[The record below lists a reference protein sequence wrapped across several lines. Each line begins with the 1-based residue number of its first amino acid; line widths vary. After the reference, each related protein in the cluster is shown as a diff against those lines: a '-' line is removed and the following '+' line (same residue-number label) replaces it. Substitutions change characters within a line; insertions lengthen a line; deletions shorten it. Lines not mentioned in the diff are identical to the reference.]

1 MLTTTDL
8 RKKIILELLYSKKCY
23 VEESI
28 NYEKFKILHS
38 EYHYLPEAYFASI
51 LGISYSNFRSCKN
64 GYSNIIIFKGI
75 NPSLFN
81 EVIEDLIKKGI
92 VHYNENITY
101 LKFLNILKYVPFL
114 SENMLVNLLGINT
127 ATFQSL
133 KYGHS
138 HETTILKKHD
148 ISDEEELIV
157 QQLIKNKLIYPGMQL
172 TYEKFTYL
180 HSFFPNI
187 NEFRFAYILEIK
199 SDMFSKLKKG
209 KTKPIIL
216 KSKVISF
223 IKEQKNQIIDFLMN
237 TRHAKLNE
245 WIDKKRFYELYS
257 GFEYISETNFAEIIL
272 GMSYA
277 SFRDLKSEKKRT
289 TILKDKIEQTD
300 SIREKIFHDIL
311 KQFHLNEGDIIDY
324 SIFCNI
330 LDAYK
335 DVLKESDLSTI
346 VGIEGGQFYGFKYY
360 NNNAR
365 IVNGVMREK
374 FYHIKQY
381 IIENRFYSKEEIY
394 SIINQYGITIQ
405 DFIIYAIN
413 NRQVFITDDYM
424 QALENNNG
432 LFIGKSP
439 IDKDFFIRELPN
451 IKRQLNYIWY
461 SLYLIDSE
469 IEKDDIFQELM
480 IYIFQNCG
488 DLYYNFGNS
497 EIFFRRIK
505 RRAKRYIMGK
515 LINEKKTKVKELTF
529 SSFEN
534 NSPLDK
540 NINFIGQIVDVE
552 NQAID
557 SLNSDELTYE
567 LLLTML
573 ENGSSLGDCLT
584 ELNYSNQKEIPI
596 YALIKE
602 KLSKEDEIS

>member
-8 RKKIILELLYSKKCY
+8 RKKVILELLYSKKCY

-28 NYEKFKILHS
+28 DYEKFKILHS
-38 EYHYLPEAYFASI
+38 EYHYLPETYFASI
-51 LGISYSNFRSCKN
+51 LGISYTNFRSCKN

-101 LKFLNILKYVPFL
+101 LKLLNILKHVPFL
-114 SENMLVNLLGINT
+114 SENMLANLLGINT

-172 TYEKFTYL
+172 TYEKFKSL
-180 HSFFPNI
+180 HNFFPNI
-187 NEFRFAYILEIK
+187 NEYRFAYILEIK
-199 SDMFSKLKKG
+199 KSMLSILKKG

-216 KSKVISF
+216 KSRVISF
-223 IKEQKNQIIDFLMN
+223 VEEQKNQIIDILIN

-257 GFEYISETNFAEIIL
+257 GFEYISELNFAEIVL

-277 SFRDLKSEKKRT
+277 SFRGLKSGKKRT
-289 TILKDKIEQTD
+289 AILKDKIELTD
-300 SIREKIFHDIL
+300 SIRDKIFHDIL
-311 KQFHLNEGDIIDY
+311 KQFHLNEGDVIDY

-335 DVLKESDLSTI
+335 DILKELDLSKI
-346 VGIEGGQFYGFKYY
+346 VGIEGGQFFGFKYHY
-360 NNNAR
+360 NNAR
-365 IVNGVMREK
+365 IVNGVTREK
-374 FYHIKQY
+374 FYYIKQY
-381 IIENRFYSKEEIY
+381 ITENRFYSKEEIY
-394 SIINQYGITIQ
+394 SIVNKYGISIQ

-413 NRQVFITDDYM
+413 NRKVFVADEYM

-432 LFIGKSP
+432 LFIGKAAM
-439 IDKDFFIRELPN
+439 DKDFFIKELPN
-451 IKRQLNYIWY
+451 IKMQLNYIWY
-461 SLYLIDSE
+461 SLSLLDIKM
-469 IEKDDIFQELM
+469 EKDDIFQELM

-497 EIFFRRIK
+497 EIFFQRIK

-515 LINEKKTKVKELTF
+515 LINEKNTKIKELTLSALEKERPLDINISF
-529 SSFEN
+529 RDQTIDFEN
-534 NSPLDK
+534 K
-540 NINFIGQIVDVE
+540 T
-552 NQAID
+552 ID
-557 SLNSDELTYE
+557 SFNSDEDIYE
-567 LLLTML
+567 QLLTML

-584 ELNYSNQKEIPI
+584 QLDNSNQTGNPI
-596 YALIKE
+596 YSLIKE